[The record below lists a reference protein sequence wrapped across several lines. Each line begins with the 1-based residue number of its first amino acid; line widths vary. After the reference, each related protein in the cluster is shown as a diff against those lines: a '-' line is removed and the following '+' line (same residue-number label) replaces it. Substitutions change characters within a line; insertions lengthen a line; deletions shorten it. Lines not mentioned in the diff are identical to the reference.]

1 MKKSV
6 TLLGAVAFVLLG
18 TGPGAAIDAQSALSS
33 ISGGGSVSEV
43 VSSSGGGSASISASN
58 GGSGFA
64 SSGNFLLPPTTPPQ
78 SPPSQG
84 SSDSLIM
91 SIDDSHIALIGS
103 IKADVESG
111 KEGILSSFGQ

>member
-43 VSSSGGGSASISASN
+43 VSSGGGSASISASN